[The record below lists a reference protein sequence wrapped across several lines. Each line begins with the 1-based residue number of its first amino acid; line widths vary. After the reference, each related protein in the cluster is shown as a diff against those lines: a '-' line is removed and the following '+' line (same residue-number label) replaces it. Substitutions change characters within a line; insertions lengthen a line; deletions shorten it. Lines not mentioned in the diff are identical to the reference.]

1 MKRFKAQQN
10 FYLFILILSGFLITG
25 CSSGGSDG
33 DHITR
38 GPILGAVCSG
48 ADCVDLGKA
57 GSFVILAEAAI
68 TDTGSHSS
76 VITGNIGLSPTTGA
90 AIGVRCPEMTG
101 RIYTVDALAAYA
113 GGPGGSADNSC
124 VQPGP
129 GANKTTVDNA
139 VGDMGT
145 AYTDA
150 TGRPHGTGAS
160 NLNVGGGTLNGQNFV
175 PGTYTWDTPG
185 DVDITGD
192 ITITGSA
199 TDVWIF
205 QMSGN
210 LNIASGGSVPAGI
223 KVLLAGGAQPQNIF
237 WQVGGGIGATLG
249 TYSTFNGIILSAK
262 QVIMQTGAVFNGRA
276 FAQTEVTLDANPVTA
291 P

>member
-1 MKRFKAQQN
+1 MKRFKARQN

-25 CSSGGSDG
+25 CGGSGGSDG
-33 DHITR
+33 ELR

-48 ADCVDLGKA
+48 ADCVHLGKA
-57 GSFVILAEAAI
+57 GNFVILAETWI
-68 TDTGSHSS
+68 TDVPTSDI
-76 VITGNIGLSPTTGA
+76 VGNIGVSPATGA
-90 AIGVRCPEMTG
+90 QIGVTCGEITG
-101 RIYTVDALAAYA
+101 RIYTVDALAAFEA
-113 GGPGGSADNSC
+113 GPGNSADNTC

-139 VGDMGT
+139 VGYMET

-150 TGRPHGTGAS
+150 AGRPHGVGAT

-175 PGTYTWDTPG
+175 PGTYTWGT
-185 DVDITGD
+185 DVHITGD

-210 LNIASGGSVPAGI
+210 LNVDGKGSVALGVKI
-223 KVLLAGGAQPQNIF
+223 KLAGGAQLQNIF
-237 WQVGGGIGATLG
+237 WQVGGGAGATLG

-262 QVIMQTGAVFNGRA
+262 QVVMQTGAVFNGRA
-276 FAQTEVTLDANPVTA
+276 FAQTEVTLDQNPVTA